1 MLCSSV
7 TGGFTVSVTSQT
19 RVVKYLSAVII
30 LLLQNIFHISKYF
43 ILNVLMYWYFIISR
57 FYALIC
63 MFVRCKKV
71 MSYVSTG

>member
-1 MLCSSV
+1 M
-7 TGGFTVSVTSQT
+7 SVTSQT

-63 MFVRCKKV
+63 K
-71 MSYVSTG
+71 YVCL